1 MFMCVVL
8 CPQLQFASEQSDA
21 NWTSASAKDLVF
33 LVQVSCQGKTWM
45 VRRSYEEFRTLDA
58 NLHQYIHDQHYSHLL
73 PLPALPEIGDKVEI
87 FNSMLSEYLN
97 RLSMITMMS
106 KLNCGPVLTWMEWAG
121 VAAGFH
127 FNRAG
132 DHMISLKDEELVNQI
147 DSDGNQFL
155 PKDQGSL
162 NVPAIAAAHVI
173 KRYTAQ
179 ASDEI
184 SIEVGDILS
193 VIDMPPKEETTW
205 WRGKHGFQV
214 GFFPSECVELISQD
228 QSQSLSVPAAKLA
241 SKKHSKLRSFL
252 RMLKSRSRRQRGALK
267 EPVFGCDLG
276 EHLLSSGQDVPQVLK
291 SCAEFIEKHGVV
303 DGIYRHS
310 GVSSNIQKL
319 RQEFD
324 SENVPDLTEDVYMQG
339 IHCVGSLCKQY
350 FRELPN
356 PLLTYQLYDKFADC
370 MGEMTED
377 ERMVKMHDVIQ
388 QLPPPHYRT
397 LEYLTRHLARLAT
410 KSDITNMHISNLAIV
425 WAPNLLRSKEAE
437 AVGLS
442 TADQLKEVRIQ
453 TAVVEFLLTNVDV
466 LFSDSFTSVG
476 RFGTDQILLLYL
488 PMWKHVQFDSSVN
501 KPSVAGM

>member
-58 NLHQYIHDQHYSHLL
+58 HLHQYIHDQRYSHLL

-97 RLSMITMMS
+97 RLSMIVDS

-121 VAAGFH
+121 VAADFH

-132 DHMISLKDEELVNQI
+132 EYIISRLKDEELVNQI

-179 ASDEI
+179 ASDEV

-205 WRGKHGFQV
+205 WRGKHGFQ
-214 GFFPSECVELISQD
+214 
-228 QSQSLSVPAAKLA
+228 
-241 SKKHSKLRSFL
+241 
-252 RMLKSRSRRQRGALK
+252 
-267 EPVFGCDLG
+267 
-276 EHLLSSGQDVPQVLK
+276 
-291 SCAEFIEKHGVV
+291 
-303 DGIYRHS
+303 
-310 GVSSNIQKL
+310 
-319 RQEFD
+319 
-324 SENVPDLTEDVYMQG
+324 
-339 IHCVGSLCKQY
+339 
-350 FRELPN
+350 
-356 PLLTYQLYDKFADC
+356 
-370 MGEMTED
+370 
-377 ERMVKMHDVIQ
+377 
-388 QLPPPHYRT
+388 
-397 LEYLTRHLARLAT
+397 
-410 KSDITNMHISNLAIV
+410 
-425 WAPNLLRSKEAE
+425 
-437 AVGLS
+437 
-442 TADQLKEVRIQ
+442 
-453 TAVVEFLLTNVDV
+453 
-466 LFSDSFTSVG
+466 
-476 RFGTDQILLLYL
+476 
-488 PMWKHVQFDSSVN
+488 
-501 KPSVAGM
+501 